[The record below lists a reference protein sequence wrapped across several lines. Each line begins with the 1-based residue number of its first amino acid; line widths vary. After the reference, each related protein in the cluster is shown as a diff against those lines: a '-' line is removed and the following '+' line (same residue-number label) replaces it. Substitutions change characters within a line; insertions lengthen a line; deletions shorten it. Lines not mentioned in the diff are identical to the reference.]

1 MPIGVCRLCLQ
12 TGQLQ
17 NSHLLPKALSK
28 LLTTLAKASAA
39 SNANPIAITPAVA
52 LQTSRQVCDY
62 LLCAACEDL
71 LSKGGE
77 KWVVGNCWRSDE
89 KFSLRSSLEKT
100 TPLDIDEKRG
110 VKLYAGGGVTG
121 VDCPKLL
128 HFAAGVFWRAAA
140 HRWPSQITGTS
151 LKQLDLGPY
160 EDLLRRFVLFESSWP
175 NDVVLYVSV
184 NSELRPGANET

>member
-110 VKLYAGGGVTG
+110 V
-121 VDCPKLL
+121 
-128 HFAAGVFWRAAA
+128 
-140 HRWPSQITGTS
+140 
-151 LKQLDLGPY
+151 
-160 EDLLRRFVLFESSWP
+160 
-175 NDVVLYVSV
+175 
-184 NSELRPGANET
+184 